1 MSTNNIVLVD
11 NETSLNILNTFLS
24 SLSEDKN
31 VSFDTEFTRTK
42 TYYPIL
48 DLIQVGIDDTV
59 YIVDPHALD
68 ISSFIK
74 AFVNTKANCLFF
86 SAREDLEILSFE
98 AYKLRL
104 ENTLPEK
111 CIDLQLLMAFLGLGY
126 SKGLQASLEEELD
139 VSLPKDQTRSDWSLR
154 PLTDEQ
160 IVYAANDVLYLNLLY
175 QNLLLKFKS
184 SDPRLHWFYDEMK
197 LQKDN
202 CKVIPVPE
210 TAYLGVKGA
219 GSLSKAELTVLKHLC
234 KKRMEFGMEQNVA
247 LNRIITGCALTP
259 IARLKTISIG
269 SLAKAGVK
277 PGAIR
282 QYGKQVI
289 AWFNEAKKVPVEAS
303 IEYPIEH
310 ILSDRN
316 VGKAVK
322 KLKHVLALIAQEQ
335 GINEELISSKQLCY
349 DYFKALKENS
359 TPKIFTSWYQE
370 CIGKDHELPALPQ
383 DQS

>member
-1 MSTNNIVLVD
+1 MSTSNIVLVD

-24 SLSEDKN
+24 SLSEDQN
-31 VSFDTEFTRTK
+31 VSIDTEFTRTK

-59 YIVDPHALD
+59 YIVDPHSIE

-98 AYKLRL
+98 AYKLSL

-111 CIDLQLLMAFLGLGY
+111 CIDLQLMIAFLGLGY
-126 SKGLQASLEEELD
+126 SKGLQATLEEALD

-154 PLTDEQ
+154 PLTEEQ
-160 IVYAANDVLYLNLLY
+160 IVYAANDVLYLNKLYHDLL
-175 QNLLLKFKS
+175 NKFKV
-184 SDPRLHWFYDEMK
+184 SDPRKHWFYEEMK
-197 LQKDN
+197 LQTEN
-202 CKVIPVPE
+202 CKVIAVPD

-234 KKRMEFGMEQNVA
+234 KKRMEFGMEKDVA

-259 IARLKTISIG
+259 IARLKTISAG

-289 AWFNEAKKVPVEAS
+289 SWFNEAKKVPVEVS
-303 IEYPIEH
+303 IEYPVEH

-322 KLKHVLALIAQEQ
+322 KLKHVLSLIAQEK

-359 TPKIFTSWYQE
+359 TPRIFTSWYKE
-370 CIGKDHELPALPQ
+370 CIGKEHELPSFPK
-383 DQS
+383 D

>member
-24 SLSEDKN
+24 SLGEDKN
-31 VSFDTEFTRTK
+31 VSVDTEFTRTK

-48 DLIQVGIDDTV
+48 DLVQICIDDTI
-59 YIVDPHALD
+59 YIVDPHTLKL
-68 ISSFIK
+68 SSFIQ

-98 AYKLRL
+98 AYKLGL
-104 ENTLPEK
+104 EKTLPEK
-111 CIDLQLLMAFLGLGY
+111 CIDLQLMMAFLGLGY
-126 SKGLQASLEEELD
+126 SKGLQATLEELK
-139 VSLPKDQTRSDWSLR
+139 VILPKDQTRSDWSLR

-160 IVYAANDVLYLNLLY
+160 IVYAANDVLYLDKLY
-175 QNLLLKFKS
+175 QSLISKFKHT
-184 SDPRLHWFYDEMK
+184 DPRLTWFYEELDN
-197 LQKDN
+197 QKDN
-202 CKVIPVPE
+202 CTTIPEPE
-210 TAYLGVKGA
+210 TAYLNAKGA
-219 GSLSKAELTVLKHLC
+219 GTLSHAELTVLKFLC
-234 KKRMEFGMEQNVA
+234 QKRMEFAMENDVA
-247 LNRIITGCALTP
+247 QNRIITGCALSP
-259 IARLKTISIG
+259 IARLKNLSNA

-282 QYGKQVI
+282 QYGKLVI
-289 AWFNEAKKVPVEAS
+289 SWFNEAQKVPVEQDL
-303 IEYPIEH
+303 EYPIEH

-322 KLKHVLALIAQEQ
+322 KLKHVLSLIAKER

-359 TPKIFTSWYQE
+359 RPRLFTSWYQE
-370 CIGKDHELPALPQ
+370 CIGKEHQLPPFPK
-383 DQS
+383 D